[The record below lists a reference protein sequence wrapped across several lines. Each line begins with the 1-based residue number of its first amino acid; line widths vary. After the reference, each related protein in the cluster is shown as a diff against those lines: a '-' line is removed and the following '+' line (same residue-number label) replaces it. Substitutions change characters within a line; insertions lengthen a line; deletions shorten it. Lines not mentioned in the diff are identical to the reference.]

1 MRAAIRYP
9 AVMTDESL
17 DETFVLRI
25 TKADRQLLDT
35 LAARLPLKATQI
47 ARIALR
53 IGLAEIDRD
62 PSRIFG
68 ATKTPPKKGSKR

>member
-1 MRAAIRYP
+1 MA
-9 AVMTDESL
+9 DETL
-17 DETFVLRI
+17 DETFVLRM
-25 TKADRQLLDT
+25 TKADRHLLDT
-35 LAARLPLKATQI
+35 LAERLPLKATQI

-68 ATKTPPKKGSKR
+68 AGTRPSKKRGSGR